1 MENVNVFT
9 QPELTFKKFLMNR
22 LLTKPFINSFKEDS
36 IRDFSFKEDSLRDFS
51 FKEDSIRDFSFKED
65 SIRDFYFKEYSRRDS
80 FTQCLYHVKINITNY
95 ILSAS
100 TRFQAYFYLIYHDAT
115 PSGIHCEHSFY
126 SFFYF

>member
-22 LLTKPFINSFKEDS
+22 LLTKPFIN
-36 IRDFSFKEDSLRDFS
+36 SFKEDSLRDFS